1 MANKIYLKDG
11 GLNSSTIP
19 EGYIALG
26 SDNGELK
33 LKTGDQISSVGG
45 FTSQI
50 ESGLDTYIYSGL
62 SKTTGNKYIS
72 GGETFSEWQV
82 IAGVPLIQNDVYF
95 SGSQYVYVKYIGKVV
110 TPIESVISISGQ
122 KNTFTSVDTIFD
134 TITTPFGPNGLVTN
148 SATEVEP
155 IAFAGLLIDNST
167 LSNEY
172 EFWVVAVHSSEFESV
187 VTINTTFIAPEGVE
201 ITLDRGPVPVP

>member
-50 ESGLDTYIYSGL
+50 ESGLDISIYSGL
-62 SKTTGNKYIS
+62 SKTGNKLIA

-110 TPIESVISISGQ
+110 TPIGGDFSISGQ
-122 KNTFTSVDTIFD
+122 KNTFTSVDTFFD

-148 SATEVEP
+148 YSSTEVEP